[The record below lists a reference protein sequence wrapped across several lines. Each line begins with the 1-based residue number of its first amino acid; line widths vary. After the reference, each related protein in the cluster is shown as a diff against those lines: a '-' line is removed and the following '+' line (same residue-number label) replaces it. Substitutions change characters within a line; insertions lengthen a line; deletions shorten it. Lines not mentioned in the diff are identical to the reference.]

1 MRIWVALIAMFAV
14 VVPDHSVT
22 AIVGE
27 EFVLPCHLSPR
38 MNAENMEVK
47 WLRPHLSS
55 VVHLYRE
62 GKDQNESQTL
72 EYQGR
77 TEFLKDGLSTG
88 SVDLKIH
95 NIRPSDEGLYRCF
108 IRSSTFYGG
117 ALLELK
123 VAGQWLCWWCLP
135 KHVSSLFGIA
145 F

>member
-1 MRIWVALIAMFAV
+1 MRLYFLCVLIHFTAQFAV

-38 MNAENMEVK
+38 MNAQNMEVK

-55 VVHLYRE
+55 VVHLYRD
-62 GKDQNESQTL
+62 GKDRNESQTL

-117 ALLELK
+117 ALK
-123 VAGQWLCWWCLP
+123 RVTTMGSA
-135 KHVSSLFGIA
+135 
-145 F
+145 